1 MKFPSILALLMLTLG
16 QCAAQSGEWRFA
28 VSGDS
33 RNCGDV
39 VMPAIA
45 KGVTAD
51 SARFYWHLGDF
62 RKLSDFDE
70 DMSGRASGGKLTVR
84 DYLNTAWDDFI
95 LNQIA
100 PFGSLPVFLA
110 IGNHEME
117 VGRSRGDY
125 VTQFADWLNT
135 PVLQKQR
142 LADDPKDHKVKPYY
156 HWIQGPIDF
165 ITLDN
170 ASHDQFSSAQLDW
183 FKGILKRTASNPEIK
198 TVVVG
203 MHAALPDS
211 ISAGHS
217 MNEWA
222 EGIESGR
229 RVYQDLLKFRNDT
242 HKNVYIL
249 ASHSHFLMENIFNT
263 DYILAHAGVLPGWI
277 VGTAGAER
285 YRLSRESARAKL
297 AKADVYGYLLANVHT
312 DGTIDFSFREITQ
325 KDVPQAALQRFQA
338 DTVEQCFS
346 GNKSN
351 YQP

>member
-1 MKFPSILALLMLTLG
+1 MQFPSILALLILTLG
-16 QCAAQSGEWRFA
+16 QCAAQSGDWRFA

-45 KGVTAD
+45 KGVAAD
-51 SARFYWHLGDF
+51 GARFYWHLGDF

-70 DMSGRASGGKLTVR
+70 DMSGRASGGKLTVK

-95 LNQIA
+95 QNQIA
-100 PFGSLPVFLA
+100 PFGSVPVFLA
-110 IGNHEME
+110 IGNHELE
-117 VGRSRGDY
+117 TGHNRGDY
-125 VTQFADWLNT
+125 VTQFGDWINT

-142 LADDPKDHKVKPYY
+142 LADDPKDRKIKPYY
-156 HWIQGPIDF
+156 HWIQAPIDF

-170 ASHDQFSSAQLDW
+170 ASHDQFSPAQLGW
-183 FKGILKRTASNPEIK
+183 FEGVLKRAASNPEIK

-211 ISAGHS
+211 LSAGHS

-263 DYILAHAGVLPGWI
+263 DYLLSHGGVLPGWI

-285 YRLSRESARAKL
+285 YRLPRESARAKI
-297 AKADVYGYLLANVHT
+297 ARTDVYGYLLANVHS

-325 KDVPQAALQRFQA
+325 KDIPQAVQQRFQA
-338 DTVEQCFS
+338 ATVEQCFT
-346 GNKSN
+346 GNRSDFR
-351 YQP
+351 P

>member
-1 MKFPSILALLMLTLG
+1 MKVLLTLTSIIVMFVP
-16 QCAAQSGEWRFA
+16 AWAQSGEWRFA

-45 KGVTAD
+45 KGVVAD
-51 SARFYWHLGDF
+51 GARFYWHLGDF
-62 RKLSDFDE
+62 RLLSDFDQ
-70 DMSGRASGGKLTVR
+70 DMLGRTSGGKLTVR
-84 DYLNTAWDDFI
+84 NYLNSAWDDFI
-95 LNQIA
+95 QNQIA
-100 PFGSLPVFLA
+100 PFGSVPVFLA
-110 IGNHEME
+110 MGNHELE
-117 VGRSRGDY
+117 GPYNRGDY
-125 VTQFADWLNT
+125 IIQFADWLNT

-142 LADDPKDHKVKPYY
+142 LGDDPNDRKLKPYY

-170 ASHDQFSSAQLDW
+170 ASHDQFSAAQIGW
-183 FKGILKRTASNPEIK
+183 FQGVLKRAAANPAIK

-229 RVYQDLLKFRNDT
+229 RVYQDLLAFRNDT

-249 ASHSHFLMENIFNT
+249 ASHSHFFMENVLNT
-263 DYILAHAGVLPGWI
+263 DYILAHGGVLPGWI
-277 VGTAGAER
+277 VGTAGAVR
-285 YRLSRESARAKL
+285 YRLPREAGRAKA
-297 AKADVYGYLLANVHT
+297 AKTDVYGYLLGTVHA
-312 DGTIDFSFREITQ
+312 DGTIDFSFREVTQ
-325 KDVPQAALQRFQA
+325 KDVPQSVQQRLQAA
-338 DTVEQCFS
+338 TIEQCFT
-346 GNKSN
+346 GNKSDF
-351 YQP
+351 QP